1 MPILNK
7 TITVSNFSDSWL
19 NKRAYFISECGNISI
34 YYCTFIK
41 CYSLNEN
48 GGSLLVTQDL
58 SVIIY
63 GTQFIDSHTSMNH
76 GACCIVKQFNEND
89 DISIIKCSILLF
101 FRLLSRNK
109 QRKIFWIG
117 TFLCIKK
124 NRTVYKLTSNPL
136 CYQIKRYSKRY
147 CLVYDNNIVYM
158 LTTDCLIE

>member
-1 MPILNK
+1 MPIFNK
-7 TITVSNFSDSWL
+7 TIAVSNFSDSWL
-19 NKRAYFISECGNISI
+19 NKRAYFILECGNISI

-89 DISIIKCSILLF
+89 DCCFF

-124 NRTVYKLTSNPL
+124 KT
-136 CYQIKRYSKRY
+136 YS
-147 CLVYDNNIVYM
+147 L
-158 LTTDCLIE
+158 